1 MGGNIGF
8 VKKGSIAM
16 SFFSTLNGIYM
27 EGRKSER
34 NISSAQE
41 KQSSS
46 SSSSSSSMEYH
57 SVPIPIQITSSP
69 FNRIAGALLPLLLGT
84 RCSSSPSQDSA
95 SKCFEFTSDFSGD
108 GR

>member
-41 KQSSS
+41 KQ
-46 SSSSSSSMEYH
+46 SSSSSMEYH

-95 SKCFEFTSDFSGD
+95 SKCFESTSHFSGD